1 MQKLIKILNILK
13 LFNKKIN
20 KINFKKIY
28 KNNLLIL
35 NLFFIFY
42 FFHFEAIHYPLSF
55 LLFWL
60 RNSVVILLV
69 F

>member
-28 KNNLLIL
+28 KN
-35 NLFFIFY
+35 Y
-42 FFHFEAIHYPLSF
+42 F
-55 LLFWL
+55 
-60 RNSVVILLV
+60 
-69 F
+69 

>member
-42 FFHFEAIHYPLSF
+42 FLCFPLRSHSLPSIVFAF
-55 LLFWL
+55 LT
-60 RNSVVILLV
+60 
-69 F
+69 